1 MKANGS
7 TRNAQDSIGKKTT
20 VTNTNVATGRIMRS
34 GISGTGAMIAAGGTR
49 TNRMDTI
56 KSHTMI
62 GRSLKART
70 VHANA
75 THRIAYGNMK
85 HARASTGR

>member
-7 TRNAQDSIGKKTT
+7 TRIAQDSIGKKTT
-20 VTNTNVATGRIMRS
+20 VTNTNVATGGIM
-34 GISGTGAMIAAGGTR
+34 IFSGTGEMIAAGGSR

-56 KSHTMI
+56 NSHTMS

-75 THRIAYGNMK
+75 THRIAHGNVK